1 MAQAATGN
9 ALLRFSSEIARTR
22 RSRLLFLTS
31 PEPIVRYAADFA
43 RALGAARTA
52 RNARTAQAAT
62 GDVVLR
68 YSSQVRFNC
77 SAVSVVSLA
86 REAPWGV
93 SVQQGAQQAY
103 LRLLSLALT
112 CAPLDSLSSSCLSS
126 RKLRLFVCSV

>member
-9 ALLRFSSEIARTR
+9 VLLCFSSEIAHTR
-22 RSRLLFLTS
+22 RSRSLFLTTH
-31 PEPIVRYAADFA
+31 EPMVRYAADFA

-77 SAVSVVSLA
+77 SAVSVVSLGRRSPLLGA
-86 REAPWGV
+86 KAGWINESGV
-93 SVQQGAQQAY
+93 LMHYTGVLHGGRATTGASPA
-103 LRLLSLALT
+103 
-112 CAPLDSLSSSCLSS
+112 SSA
-126 RKLRLFVCSV
+126 